1 MEAAQVEASRLI
13 YFQNSTRKRMKE
25 QHYTIQEYNRQTQK
39 YITIG
44 EASGTSPEAAKLKFI
59 EQTNWKS
66 RRNIILFA
74 QHPIC
79 R

>member
-1 MEAAQVEASRLI
+1 
-13 YFQNSTRKRMKE
+13 MKE
-25 QHYTIQEYNRQTQK
+25 QHYTIQEYNRKTQK
-39 YITIG
+39 YINVG
-44 EASGTSPEAAKLKFI
+44 EASGITPEAAKLQFI
-59 EQTNWKS
+59 ERTNWKP